1 MKIRLPKFSLLK
13 LFVCV
18 IIVPTGMVLITI
30 ATMHHDPREYKVTH
44 EVFFEMEADGKPL
57 GTVVVG
63 LFGDTV
69 PRTVKNFITF
79 ASKGYAGFKY
89 EGTPIHRVIKKF
101 MIQGGD
107 VATGDGKGSISIYG
121 ESFPDENFEINHSG
135 PGFVSMAN
143 RGKDTNGCQFFI
155 TTIATP
161 WLNGHHVVFGKVVE
175 GQPIIH
181 NIEYMATDWND
192 RPLKDVRIA
201 KSGRRS
207 VKTPYYIS
215 DDPYNLKDW
224 LKTISVPLGLS
235 FTIIYIFNYFIKML
249 DRSIIPDD
257 GSMQI
262 DDAEEDEPKE
272 GEEEKKEEGA
282 KKEEEKKEERKKL
295 LNEKDEGGELRRR
308 KTAEKKE

>member
-1 MKIRLPKFSLLK
+1 MKIRLPKFSLLRM
-13 LFVCV
+13 FVCV

-44 EVFFEMEADGKPL
+44 EVFLELEADGKPM

-175 GQPIIH
+175 GQPIVH
-181 NIEYMATDWND
+181 QIEYMATDWND

-235 FTIIYIFNYFIKML
+235 FCIIYVFNYFIKML

-257 GSMQI
+257 GSMEI
-262 DDAEEDEPKE
+262 EDTEIGEPKE
-272 GEEEKKEEGA
+272 GEKEKEEEGTK
-282 KKEEEKKEERKKL
+282 KKEEEKKEERKKPL
-295 LNEKDEGGELRRR
+295 AVKDEGGELRRR
-308 KTAEKKE
+308 KTAEKK

>member
-1 MKIRLPKFSLLK
+1 MNTQYIYSRTHVTPKRVL
-13 LFVCV
+13 
-18 IIVPTGMVLITI
+18 TGRPPQ
-30 ATMHHDPREYKVTH
+30 PREYKVTH

-161 WLNGHHVVFGKVVE
+161 WLDGHHVVFGKVVE

-181 NIEYMATDWND
+181 NIEYTATDWND

-235 FTIIYIFNYFIKML
+235 FGIIYIFNHFIKML
-249 DRSIIPDD
+249 DRGIIPDD
-257 GSMQI
+257 GKDSMRVLPLFCVARSQ
-262 DDAEEDEPKE
+262 PQ
-272 GEEEKKEEGA
+272 
-282 KKEEEKKEERKKL
+282 
-295 LNEKDEGGELRRR
+295 
-308 KTAEKKE
+308 

>member
-1 MKIRLPKFSLLK
+1 MKLRLPKFSLLRM
-13 LFVCV
+13 FVCV
-18 IIVPTGMVLITI
+18 ILVPTTMVFITI

-44 EVFFEMEADGKPL
+44 EVYFDLEADGKPL
-57 GTVVVG
+57 GTVVIG
-63 LFGDTV
+63 LFGETV

-121 ESFPDENFEINHSG
+121 ESFPDENFEINHSS

-175 GQPIIH
+175 GQPIVH
-181 NIEYMATDWND
+181 KIEYMATDWND

-201 KSGRRS
+201 KSGRRP

-235 FTIIYIFNYFIKML
+235 FCIIYVFNYFIKML

-257 GSMQI
+257 GSMEI
-262 DDAEEDEPKE
+262 DEATEDEAKE
-272 GEEEKKEEGA
+272 GGQAKKDEEKEDGEKKEQ
-282 KKEEEKKEERKKL
+282 ERKAL
-295 LNEKDEGGELRRR
+295 PEKDEGTGVRRR
-308 KTAEKKE
+308 KPTEKE